1 VAVIAVGFQ
10 LFADPAR
17 NFGPAA
23 VGEAR
28 QLAVVSNRH
37 NARDDRDIHA
47 HGAHTIDKVEVAVGV
62 EKVLGNG
69 AVGTGFYFAD
79 KVFQVF
85 FKAGRLRVHLRVSR
99 HFQGEV
105 VAGFFPDKFH
115 QFVGVAQFAAG
126 QARAA
131 GQIAAQGDD
140 AVNAQFFIA
149 GKQVAQIGFAVA
161 HAGQVRGSGNAAFLN
176 GFNNGKGTVAGGTAG
191 TVSYRKKLRIKRRQ
205 FIAHFQQIVRAFVG
219 FGREKFK
226 T

>member
-1 VAVIAVGFQ
+1 FFAKLHDAVAVVAVGFQ

-23 VGEAR
+23 VREAR

-37 NARDDRDIHA
+37 NARDNRNIHA
-47 HGAHTIDKVEVAVGV
+47 HGPYTVNKVEVAVGV

-79 KVFQVF
+79 KVLQVF

-105 VAGFFPDKFH
+105 VSGFRTDEFH

-131 GQIAAQGDD
+131 GQVAAQGDD

-149 GKQVAQIGFAVA
+149 GEQIAQISLAVA
-161 HAGQVRGSGNAAFLN
+161 
-176 GFNNGKGTVAGGTAG
+176 
-191 TVSYRKKLRIKRRQ
+191 
-205 FIAHFQQIVRAFVG
+205 
-219 FGREKFK
+219 
-226 T
+226 

>member
-79 KVFQVF
+79 KVFQIF
-85 FKAGRLRVHLRVSR
+85 FKVAGLRVHLRIRR
-99 HFQGEV
+99 HLQGEM
-105 VAGFFPDKFH
+105 VAGFFADKFH
-115 QFVGVAQFAAG
+115 QVVGVTQFT
-126 QARAA
+126 
-131 GQIAAQGDD
+131 AAQ
-140 AVNAQFFIA
+140 
-149 GKQVAQIGFAVA
+149 
-161 HAGQVRGSGNAAFLN
+161 
-176 GFNNGKGTVAGGTAG
+176 AG
-191 TVSYRKKLRIKRRQ
+191 T
-205 FIAHFQQIVRAFVG
+205 
-219 FGREKFK
+219 
-226 T
+226 